1 MMTTSRRL
9 FIEGTAAAGV
19 SMALNNVASAQSD
32 VLRIGLL
39 TVKTGPLASGGIDME
54 LALKMYLNERNNTL
68 SGVKT
73 QLFVADTGGSPANA
87 KTKIQELVELNKIH
101 VLVGPLAAFE
111 VLAIDDYIA
120 EHKIPTLS
128 VAAAEDMTQ
137 RKPNPWVVRATSS
150 SAQSSHVMGDY
161 CAKILKYKR
170 MSMIADDIA
179 YGQEMNAGFQRVFE
193 ENGGKIVQKLFS
205 PLTAPD
211 YGSFLAQLKTD
222 VDGIFLGFAGSNGF
236 RFIRQLNEYGLKNK
250 FAIIG
255 GMTTLDE
262 SVLRNMGD
270 EALGI
275 ETVCWY
281 SAELDNPINA
291 KFAPA
296 FRKAFSYDPGYYA
309 AGTYV
314 NGAILENA
322 LKVIKGKFD
331 DKNALMAALHKTNIP
346 TARGTVKFDEFGNVV
361 GDIYIRKVARKD
373 GRLVNTVTKTY
384 PNVSQFWTYNQKEF
398 LANPVYSRDWP
409 PAKNLES

>member
-1 MMTTSRRL
+1 
-9 FIEGTAAAGV
+9 
-19 SMALNNVASAQSD
+19 MA
-32 VLRIGLL
+32 
-39 TVKTGPLASGGIDME
+39 
-54 LALKMYLNERNNTL
+54 
-68 SGVKT
+68 
-73 QLFVADTGGSPANA
+73 
-87 KTKIQELVELNKIH
+87 
-101 VLVGPLAAFE
+101 
-111 VLAIDDYIA
+111 
-120 EHKIPTLS
+120 
-128 VAAAEDMTQ
+128 
-137 RKPNPWVVRATSS
+137 
-150 SAQSSHVMGDY
+150 DY
-161 CAKILKYKR
+161 CAKTMKWKR
-170 MSMIADDIA
+170 VVLIADDLA
-179 YGQEMNAGFQRVFE
+179 YGHEMVAGFQRVFE